1 MFLRGKSSLV
11 LLVAFILVVLTGCS
25 SLQGVDVSV
34 KDNPQLAKQKFR
46 AGLDVTQGKGT
57 EQDYKEG
64 VELFKDAARNGS
76 AKGAYLA
83 GMSYL
88 TGRGVAVDYIQSAIW
103 LDLAAQKDHPAGL
116 YELSVLYMNGRGVE
130 KNRLWAG
137 YLLSRA
143 ADLGHKQA
151 MFDLGVV
158 YARGLGLPQNLAAAW
173 YWFAQAEKQGVAL
186 SKELKRR
193 MYAKSN
199 AGSRGTARRLMS
211 YRSGVIDRSTTLF
224 LQLRLEA
231 LGYSP
236 GPADGIWGQKTKV
249 SYRRFT
255 QKEFLLSDLEI
266 NWHNLQMIRDY

>member
-1 MFLRGKSSLV
+1 MFIRGQVSSFLAV
-11 LLVAFILVVLTGCS
+11 TCILTLLAGCS
-25 SLQGVDVSV
+25 SLPGFEPSV
-34 KDNPQLAKQKFR
+34 EDNPQAARQKFTE
-46 AGLDVTQGKGT
+46 GLDVTQGKGV
-57 EQDYKEG
+57 EQDYYAG
-64 VELFKDAARNGS
+64 VGLFKEAALNGS

-88 TGRGVAVDYIQSAIW
+88 TGRGVAVNYAESAIW

-130 KNRLWAG
+130 KSRLWAG

-158 YARGLGLPQNLAAAW
+158 YARGLGLPQNFAAAW

-186 SKELKRR
+186 SKELKNR
-193 MYAKSN
+193 MYAKSS
-199 AGSRGTARRLMS
+199 AGFRGTVRRLMS
-211 YRSGVIDRSTTLF
+211 YPSGKIDRSTTLF
-224 LQLRLEA
+224 LQLRLET
-231 LGYSP
+231 LDYSP
-236 GPADGIWGQKTKV
+236 GPADGIWGQQTK
-249 SYRRFT
+249 SAYRRFT
-255 QKEFLLSDLEI
+255 QKELLLSDLEI